1 MTGRAVEGVMWMRAV
16 LGLAARELRGRW
28 LSWVALV
35 LLVALAGGVVLT
47 AVAGARR
54 TESAYPRFLAA
65 YKASDALVG
74 PADYGTGG
82 YDDALARLPSVAAI
96 APLVG
101 LQALPVEPSGRLDA
115 AAVVAAPLDS
125 RYGRTLEIPKML
137 SGRLP
142 GPDRPGEIAVDQIAA
157 QDLDLRVGSTLEM
170 GAVSSGNLRH
180 IRRLHERVVGIMVTR
195 GSIVPVTVLDR
206 APVILASNGLYR
218 ELGVGYEAFDGAYV
232 KLRPGA
238 TLGELTSQATALAQ
252 KYPYRRATGGQIFV
266 ADEATQ
272 AATVERSIRPQAV
285 ALALF
290 ALVLAVTALLIVG
303 QVASRLLL
311 AAARDNPTLAALGLT
326 RRQLAAAG
334 LAEVGAAAAAGAVL
348 ACGVAVAAS
357 PLMPIGPAS
366 LAEPDPGA
374 SIDVPVLTVGFIGIV
389 VLLVA
394 RVAWPAWR
402 LASARRAAGR
412 SGTGTAGRRSG
423 AAEWLARAGAPLTAV
438 TGIRLA
444 FDPGEGRTAVPVRSA
459 LLGLA
464 LSLVAVTAAATFGA
478 NLLYLVHTPHLYGQ
492 DWDAEIDLGFS
503 VITPRE
509 FETITAHVP
518 GIAGWTYGLHGTVQ
532 IGSAVV
538 PAIGL
543 APGRGP
549 VTPPTLLAGRAPR
562 SQRQIV
568 LGTSVLRLVGKG
580 LRQMVPVAAS
590 GRRKVPAVIV
600 GQAVFPYFG
609 QGSFTPTDL
618 GEGALVTASMLEPQ
632 ASAANGAGYNFVLV
646 RFDHGPRQA
655 ADMAGFERAMQP
667 FCATV
672 EQGTCLITDQRPN
685 SIVNYARIDGTPEVL
700 AGILALLGLAVLA
713 QFAVASARRRR
724 RDFAILR
731 TLGLLHGQLIAITAW
746 QAAAMTGLA
755 LLVGLPLGLAG
766 GHWAWGLFAGE
777 AGLSTAA
784 ITPLP
789 LLLLTVP
796 TAITAAIA
804 VTLPSGRRSARLNPA
819 AVLRSE

>member
-28 LSWVALV
+28 LSWAVLV
-35 LLVALAGGVVLT
+35 LLVALADGVVLT

-54 TESAYPRFLAA
+54 TDSAYPRFLAA
-65 YKASDALVG
+65 SKASDALVG

-101 LQALPVEPSGRLDA
+101 LQALPVEPGGRLDA

-137 SGRLP
+137 SGRMP
-142 GPDRPGEIAVDQIAA
+142 GPDHPGEIAVDQIAA

-238 TLGELTSQATALAQ
+238 TLGVLTSQATALAQ
-252 KYPYRRATGGQIFV
+252 KYSYRRATGGQIFV

-290 ALVLAVTALLIVG
+290 ALALAVTALLVVG

-334 LAEVGAAAAAGAVL
+334 LVEVGAAAAAGAVL

-357 PLMPIGPAS
+357 PLMPIGPAR
-366 LAEPDPGA
+366 LAEPDPGV
-374 SIDVPVLTVGFIGIV
+374 SIDVPVLTLGFIGIV

-402 LASARRAAGR
+402 LASARREAGR

-423 AAEWLARAGAPLTAV
+423 AAEWLARAGAPVTAV

-444 FDPGEGRTAVPVRSA
+444 FDPGQGRTAVPVRSA

-492 DWDAEIDLGFS
+492 DWDAEVDLGFI

-509 FETITAHVP
+509 FQTITAHVP

-590 GRRKVPAVIV
+590 GRRKAPAVIV

-646 RFDHGPRQA
+646 RFDQGPRQA

-672 EQGTCLITDQRPN
+672 EQGTCLVTDQRPN

-731 TLGLLHGQLIAITAW
+731 TLGLLRGQLIAITAW
-746 QAAAMTGLA
+746 QAAAMTGLG
-755 LLVGLPLGLAG
+755 LLVGVPLGVAC

-777 AGLSTAA
+777 AGLATGA

-796 TAITAAIA
+796 TAIIAAIA
-804 VTLPSGRRSARLNPA
+804 VTLPPGRRSARLNPA